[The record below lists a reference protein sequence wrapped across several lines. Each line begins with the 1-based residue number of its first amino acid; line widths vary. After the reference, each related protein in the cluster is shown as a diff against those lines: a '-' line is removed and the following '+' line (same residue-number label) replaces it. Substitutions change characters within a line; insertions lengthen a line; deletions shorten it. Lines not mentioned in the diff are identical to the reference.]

1 MLRLLRTTSAR
12 IVIGVAVVV
21 GLYALAGFVIAPK
34 LLRSKLLE
42 EIPKTLNVTP
52 TVGDIH
58 INPFL
63 FKLDLKNF
71 ALATPDGRKLLG
83 FDRLFVDFDLSSLWH
98 RAYTFNRIRLDAPVL
113 NASVAP
119 DGVINLMALK
129 PKPSPSLAG
138 PKPPAKNEP
147 LPAVRIASFNVTSG
161 SVSYEDRSRPTAFAA
176 RLEPITFELNDFTT
190 GVAGGLFTFTGASKL
205 GERIEWHGH
214 LSVQPVASDGELHI
228 EALQAHTLW
237 AYLEDQLNFV
247 VASGAID
254 VQSSYK
260 FSLTDQVNLALNV
273 AKATVSNLAVR
284 PKDSDKDWVSLPGLD
299 MSGAAIDLAQHTG
312 TIDSLSLTGLKVL
325 AWLEPD
331 GAINLLKLAVPAAR
345 PGAAPATTGSP
356 GTAAPGVASGTV
368 LNTTPSAAA
377 TGTPWKI
384 DLHEFALREASISA
398 EDRTIQPAAKVL
410 LAPLS
415 LTVQGASLDLA
426 KPVKVALDTKINET
440 GSLALDGEL
449 TPRPLAATV
458 KVKLAGIDL
467 TAAQPYIAQRTAMV
481 LRSGKLGGAVQIG
494 YGAAKPAIKL
504 SGDLYVE
511 KLHTVDAALHEDL
524 INWERLDV
532 KGLDVQQG
540 PDRLEI
546 AEISARKPYAR
557 VIIESD
563 TNLNVAKVLKS
574 PGGAGP
580 TPTGAAGSAPTA
592 GSTSAKVAAAP
603 VAAKPT
609 RRGAKTVTVKTV
621 ALKPPAA
628 AGPAF
633 PMAIKKIQIQAGRV
647 DFADLSVQPHFSA
660 GILDLQGAIL
670 GLSSDPK
677 TRAKVD
683 LRGKVDQFSPVSING
698 EVNVLSA
705 ALYTDLTMSFQNIEL
720 SIFNPYSGRWAG
732 YNIAK
737 GKLTTDM
744 HYKVVD
750 RKLDAQHHIVID
762 QLEFGEKTASKDAVS
777 LPVKLAVAL
786 LKDRNGVIDLPLPVT
801 GSLDDPKFRLGP
813 IIWKVLVNIL
823 EKAVTAPFALL
834 GALFGSGP
842 ELQFVDFQPGS
853 NDLSAAQSDKVKAL
867 VKALGDRPQ
876 LKLEVPIAAVPDLDR
891 PALVAAAFRSQIA
904 ELQAGT
910 EKSGRKGAASSAP
923 ASFDQLDPAA
933 KLDVLARLYAR
944 DFGGEPKY
952 PDSVTAIKQKPE
964 LTAAKIDFL
973 TTALHDHIAVGQDQL
988 TALGQQRA
996 LALQRALLTDTGI
1009 DPARIFLVANDKA
1022 KEKDGAVRME
1032 LSLR

>member
-1 MLRLLRTTSAR
+1 
-12 IVIGVAVVV
+12 
-21 GLYALAGFVIAPK
+21 
-34 LLRSKLLE
+34 
-42 EIPKTLNVTP
+42 LNVTP

-129 PKPSPSLAG
+129 PKPSPPLAG

-147 LPAVRIASFNVTSG
+147 LPAVRIASFKVTSG

-331 GAINLLKLAVPAAR
+331 GAINLLKLAAPAAR
-345 PGAAPATTGSP
+345 AGAAAATTGSP
-356 GTAAPGVASGTV
+356 GTAAPGVASGAV

-563 TNLNVAKVLKS
+563 TNLNVTKVLKS

-580 TPTGAAGSAPTA
+580 TPTGATGSAPAA
-592 GSTSAKVAAAP
+592 GSTTAKMAAAP
-603 VAAKPT
+603 VAAKPA

-628 AGPAF
+628 AGPAL
-633 PMAIKKIQIQAGRV
+633 PMAIKKIQIQAGRL

-891 PALVAAAFRSQIA
+891 PALVAAAFQSQIA

-923 ASFDQLDPAA
+923 ASFDQLDPAV

>member
-1 MLRLLRTTSAR
+1 VLRLLRTTIAR
-12 IVIGVAVVV
+12 IVLGVALVI
-21 GLYALAGFVIAPK
+21 GLYALAGFLIAPK
-34 LLRSKLLE
+34 LLRSKLLA

-71 ALATPDGRKLLG
+71 ALATPDGGKLLG
-83 FDRLFVDFDLSSLWH
+83 FDRLLVDFDLSSLWH

-119 DGVINLMALK
+119 DGVVNLMALK
-129 PKPSPSLAG
+129 PKPSPPPVG

-147 LPAVRIASFNVTSG
+147 LPAVRIASFKVTSG
-161 SVSYEDRSRPTAFAA
+161 SVSYEDRSRPSAFAA
-176 RLEPITFELNDFTT
+176 RLEPITFELKDFTT

-228 EALQAHTLW
+228 SALQAHTLW
-237 AYLEDQLNFV
+237 EYLEDQLNFV
-247 VASGAID
+247 IASGAID
-254 VQSSYK
+254 VQTSYK

-284 PKDSDKDWVSLPGLD
+284 PKDSDTDWVSLPGLD
-299 MSGAAIDLAQHTG
+299 MSGAAIDLAQHSG

-331 GAINLLKLAVPAAR
+331 GAVNLLKLAVPAAR
-345 PGAAPATTGSP
+345 PGAVPAAGSP
-356 GTAAPGVASGTV
+356 GTLAPEAASGAVVT
-368 LNTTPSAAA
+368 TTPSAAA
-377 TGTPWKI
+377 TPWRI

-415 LTVQGASLDLA
+415 LTVQDASLDLT
-426 KPVKVALDTKINET
+426 KPVKVTLDTKINET
-440 GSLALDGEL
+440 GSLALDGEV

-481 LRSGKLGGAVQIG
+481 LRGGKLGGAVQIS

-504 SGDLYVE
+504 SGDLSVE

-524 INWERLDV
+524 IDWERLDV
-532 KGLDVQQG
+532 KGLDVQQS

-546 AEISARKPYAR
+546 AEIVARKPYAR

-563 TNLNVAKVLKS
+563 TSLNVTRVLN
-574 PGGAGP
+574 G
-580 TPTGAAGSAPTA
+580 
-592 GSTSAKVAAAP
+592 AAAP
-603 VAAKPT
+603 APAKAT
-609 RRGAKTVTVKTV
+609 KRGAKAVTVKTV

-628 AGPAF
+628 APPAL
-633 PMAIKKIQIQAGRV
+633 PMAIKKIQFEAGRL
-647 DFADLSVQPHFSA
+647 DFTDLSIQPHFSA
-660 GILDLQGAIL
+660 GILDLKGSIL
-670 GLSSDPK
+670 GLSSNPSS
-677 TRAKVD
+677 RAKVD
-683 LRGKVDQFSPVSING
+683 LRGEVDQFSPVSING

-705 ALYTDLTMSFQNIEL
+705 ALYTDLIMSFKNIEL
-720 SIFNPYSGRWAG
+720 SIFNPYSGRFAG
-732 YNIAK
+732 YDIAK

-786 LKDRNGVIDLPLPVT
+786 LKDRNGVIDLPLPIT

-813 IIWKVLVNIL
+813 IIWKVLLNIL

-834 GALFGSGP
+834 GSLFGSGP
-842 ELQFVDFQPGS
+842 DLQFIDFQPGS
-853 NDLSAAQSDKVKAL
+853 SDLPPAGSDKVKAL
-867 VKALGDRPQ
+867 VKALADRPQ
-876 LKLEVPIAAVPDLDR
+876 LKLEVPIAAVPSVDG
-891 PALVAAAFRSQIA
+891 PALVATGFQSQIA
-904 ELQAGT
+904 EVQAEA
-910 EKSGRKGAASSAP
+910 EKSGKKGATSPAP
-923 ASFDQLDPAA
+923 LSLDQLDPAA
-933 KLDVLARLYAR
+933 KLDMLTRLYAR
-944 DFGGEPKY
+944 DLGGEPKY
-952 PDSVTAIKQKPE
+952 PDAVTAIKQKPE

-973 TTALHDHIAVGQDQL
+973 TTALRDHITVGEDQL

-996 LALQRALLTDTGI
+996 LSLQRALLTDTGI

-1022 KEKDGAVRME
+1022 KEKDGAVRVE

>member
-1 MLRLLRTTSAR
+1 MLRLFRTTIAR
-12 IVIGVAVVV
+12 IVLGVTLVV

-34 LLRSKLLE
+34 VLRSKLLE

-63 FKLDLKNF
+63 LKLDLKNF
-71 ALATPDGRKLLG
+71 ALAAPDGKKLLG
-83 FDRLFVDFDLSSLWH
+83 FDRLFVDFDPASLWH
-98 RAYTFNRIRLDAPVL
+98 RAYTFKRIELDAPVL

-129 PKPSPSLAG
+129 PKPSPPLADE
-138 PKPPAKNEP
+138 KPPPKNAP
-147 LPAVRIASFNVTSG
+147 LPAVRIASFKVASG
-161 SVSYEDRSRPTAFAA
+161 SVSYEDRSRTSVFAA
-176 RLEPITFELNDFTT
+176 RLEPVTFELKDFTT

-214 LSVQPVASDGELHI
+214 VSVQPVASDGELHI

-273 AKATVSNLAVR
+273 SNATVSNLAVR
-284 PKDSDKDWVSLPGLD
+284 PKDSDTDWVSLPELD
-299 MSGAAIDLAQHTG
+299 MSGAAIDLTQHSG

-345 PGAAPATTGSP
+345 PGAVPP
-356 GTAAPGVASGTV
+356 APGSASGGAVVTA
-368 LNTTPSAAA
+368 TPAAA
-377 TGTPWKI
+377 ASPWKI

-398 EDRTIQPAAKVL
+398 EDRTIKPATKVL

-415 LTVQGASLDLA
+415 LTVKGASLDLA
-426 KPVKVALDTKINET
+426 KPVKVTLDTKINES

-481 LRSGKLGGAVQIG
+481 LRGGKLGGAVQIG

-511 KLHTVDAALHEDL
+511 KLHTVDATLHEDL
-524 INWERLDV
+524 INWDRLDV

-546 AEISARKPYAR
+546 AEIAVRKPYAR
-557 VIIESD
+557 VIIEPD
-563 TNLNVAKVLKS
+563 ATLNVKRVLNG
-574 PGGAGP
+574 PGGAP
-580 TPTGAAGSAPTA
+580 PAPARAAGSAPA
-592 GSTSAKVAAAP
+592 EVATAP
-603 VAAKPT
+603 VAAKAP

-621 ALKPPAA
+621 AVKPPAA
-628 AGPAF
+628 AQPAL
-633 PMAIKKIQIQAGRV
+633 PMVIKKIRLDAGRL
-647 DFADLSVQPHFSA
+647 DFADLSIQPHFSA
-660 GILDLQGAIL
+660 GILDLQGSIL
-670 GLSSDPK
+670 GLSSNPSS
-677 TRAKVD
+677 RAKVD
-683 LRGKVDQFSPVSING
+683 LRGEVDQFSPVSING

-705 ALYTDLTMSFQNIEL
+705 ALYTDLTMSFKNIEL
-720 SIFNPYSGRWAG
+720 SIFNPYSGRFAG

-750 RKLDAQHHIVID
+750 RKLNAEHHIVID
-762 QLEFGEKTASKDAVS
+762 QLEFGDKTASKDAVS

-786 LKDRNGVIDLPLPVT
+786 LKDRNGVIDLPLPIT
-801 GSLDDPKFRLGP
+801 GSLDDPKFRLAP
-813 IIWKVLVNIL
+813 IIWKVLLNIL

-834 GALFGSGP
+834 GSLFGSGP

-867 VKALGDRPQ
+867 VKALEQRPQ
-876 LKLEVPIAAVPDLDR
+876 LKLEVPIATVPSLDG
-891 PALVAAAFRSQIA
+891 PALVTAAFQSQIA
-904 ELQAGT
+904 EVQAEPQKGG
-910 EKSGRKGAASSAP
+910 KKGAAPAAP
-923 ASFDQLDPAA
+923 PSFDQLDPAA
-933 KLDVLARLYAR
+933 KLDALTRLYAR

-973 TTALHDHIAVGQDQL
+973 TTALHDHITVGQDQL

-1022 KEKDGAVRME
+1022 KEKDGAVRVE

>member
-1 MLRLLRTTSAR
+1 VLRLFQTTIAR
-12 IVIGVAVVV
+12 IVLGVAVVV

-52 TVGDIH
+52 TVGDIR

-83 FDRLFVDFDLSSLWH
+83 FDRLFVDFELSSLWH
-98 RAYTFNRIRLDAPVL
+98 RAYTFNRIELDAPVL

-129 PKPSPSLAG
+129 PKPTP
-138 PKPPAKNEP
+138 PPVDRRPPAKNEA
-147 LPAVRIASFNVTSG
+147 LPAVRIASFKVASG
-161 SVSYEDRSRPTAFAA
+161 SVSYEDRSRPSAFAA
-176 RLEPITFELNDFTT
+176 RLEPITFELKDFTT

-237 AYLEDQLNFV
+237 EYLEDQLNFV

-284 PKDSDKDWVSLPGLD
+284 PKDSDTDWVSLPQLD
-299 MSGAAIDLAQHTG
+299 MSGAAIDLAQHAG
-312 TIDSLSLTGLKVL
+312 TVDSLSLTGLKVL

-345 PGAAPATTGSP
+345 PGAVPAAGSP
-356 GTAAPGVASGTV
+356 GTAASATASGAV
-368 LNTTPSAAA
+368 VTTTPPSAA
-377 TGTPWKI
+377 TPWKI
-384 DLHEFALREASISA
+384 DVHEFALREASISA
-398 EDRTIQPAAKVL
+398 EDRTIQPAAKVM

-426 KPVKVALDTKINET
+426 KPVKVTFDTRINET

-449 TPRPLAATV
+449 MPRPLAATV
-458 KVKLAGIDL
+458 NVKLAGIDL
-467 TAAQPYIAQRTAMV
+467 TAAQPYIAQRTAMI
-481 LRSGKLGGAVQIG
+481 LRSGKLGGAVRIS

-504 SGDLYVE
+504 AGDLYVE
-511 KLHTVDAALHEDL
+511 KLRTVDATLHEDL

-546 AEISARKPYAR
+546 AEIAARKPYAR

-563 TNLNVAKVLKS
+563 TSLNVTRVLQA
-574 PGGAGP
+574 PGGARP
-580 TPTGAAGSAPTA
+580 TPASAAGSAA
-592 GSTSAKVAAAP
+592 AEVATAP
-603 VAAKPT
+603 VAVKAT

-621 ALKPPAA
+621 ALKPAA
-628 AGPAF
+628 PVGPAL
-633 PMAIKKIQIQAGRV
+633 PMAIKKIHVEAGRL
-647 DFADLSVQPHFSA
+647 DFADLSIQPHFSA
-660 GILDLQGAIL
+660 GILDLQGSIL
-670 GLSSDPK
+670 GLSSNPSS
-677 TRAKVD
+677 RAKVD
-683 LRGKVDQFSPVSING
+683 LRGEVDQFSPVSISG

-705 ALYTDLTMSFQNIEL
+705 ALYTDLTMSFKNIEL

-732 YNIAK
+732 YDIAK

-786 LKDRNGVIDLPLPVT
+786 LKDRNGVIDLPLPIT
-801 GSLDDPKFRLGP
+801 GSLDDPKFRLAP
-813 IIWKVLVNIL
+813 IIWKVLLNIL

-834 GALFGSGP
+834 GSLFGSGP
-842 ELQFVDFQPGS
+842 ELQFIDFQPGS
-853 NDLSAAQSDKVKAL
+853 NDLSAAESDKVKAL
-867 VKALGDRPQ
+867 VKALDARPQ
-876 LKLEVPIAAVPDLDR
+876 LKLEVPIAAVPNLDG
-891 PALVAAAFRSQIA
+891 PALVAAAFQSQVA
-904 ELQAGT
+904 EVQAETPKGG
-910 EKSGRKGAASSAP
+910 KKGAAPPAP
-923 ASFDQLDPAA
+923 PSFDQLDPAA

-973 TTALHDHIAVGQDQL
+973 TSALREHIAVGEDQL

-996 LALQRALLTDTGI
+996 LAVQRALLTDTGI

-1022 KEKDGAVRME
+1022 KEKDGAVRVE

>member
-1 MLRLLRTTSAR
+1 MAAPRGLFVLRLFRTTIAR
-12 IVIGVAVVV
+12 IVLGVTLVV

-34 LLRSKLLE
+34 VLRSKLLE

-63 FKLDLKNF
+63 LKLDLKNF
-71 ALATPDGRKLLG
+71 ALATPDGKKLLG
-83 FDRLFVDFDLSSLWH
+83 FDRLFVDFDPASLWH
-98 RAYTFNRIRLDAPVL
+98 RAYTFKRIELDAPVL
-113 NASVAP
+113 DASVAP

-129 PKPSPSLAG
+129 PKPSPPPADE
-138 PKPPAKNEP
+138 KPPPKNAP
-147 LPAVRIASFNVTSG
+147 LPAVRIASFKVASG
-161 SVSYEDRSRPTAFAA
+161 SVSYEDRSRPSVFAA
-176 RLEPITFELNDFTT
+176 RLEPITFELKDFTT

-273 AKATVSNLAVR
+273 SKATVSNLAVR
-284 PKDSDKDWVSLPGLD
+284 PKDSDTDWVSLPGLD
-299 MSGAAIDLAQHTG
+299 MSGAAIDLTQHSG

-345 PGAAPATTGSP
+345 PGAVPP
-356 GTAAPGVASGTV
+356 APGSASGGAVVTA
-368 LNTTPSAAA
+368 TPAAA
-377 TGTPWKI
+377 ASPWKI

-398 EDRTIQPAAKVL
+398 EDRTIKPATKVL

-426 KPVKVALDTKINET
+426 KPVKVTLDTKINES

-481 LRSGKLGGAVQIG
+481 LRGGKLGGAVQIG

-511 KLHTVDAALHEDL
+511 KLHTVDATLHEDL
-524 INWERLDV
+524 INWDRLDV

-546 AEISARKPYAR
+546 AEIAIRKPYAR
-557 VIIESD
+557 VIIEPD
-563 TNLNVAKVLKS
+563 ATLNVKRVLNG
-574 PGGAGP
+574 PGGAP
-580 TPTGAAGSAPTA
+580 PAPARAAGSTPAE
-592 GSTSAKVAAAP
+592 VATVP
-603 VAAKPT
+603 VAAKAP

-621 ALKPPAA
+621 AVKPPA
-628 AGPAF
+628 PAQPAL
-633 PMAIKKIQIQAGRV
+633 PMVIKKIRLDAGRL
-647 DFADLSVQPHFSA
+647 DFADLSIQPHFSA
-660 GILDLQGAIL
+660 GILDLRGSIL
-670 GLSSDPK
+670 GLSSNPSS
-677 TRAKVD
+677 RAKVD
-683 LRGKVDQFSPVSING
+683 LRGEVDQFSPVSING

-705 ALYTDLTMSFQNIEL
+705 ALYTDLTMSFKNIEL
-720 SIFNPYSGRWAG
+720 SIFNPYSGRFAG

-750 RKLDAQHHIVID
+750 RKLDAEHHIVID
-762 QLEFGEKTASKDAVS
+762 QLEFGDKTASKDAVS

-786 LKDRNGVIDLPLPVT
+786 LKDRNGVIDLPLPIT
-801 GSLDDPKFRLGP
+801 GSLDDPKFRLAP
-813 IIWKVLVNIL
+813 IIWKVLLNIL

-834 GALFGSGP
+834 GSLFGSGP

-867 VKALGDRPQ
+867 VKALEQRPQ
-876 LKLEVPIAAVPDLDR
+876 LKLEVPIATVPSLDG
-891 PALVAAAFRSQIA
+891 PALVTAAFQSQIA
-904 ELQAGT
+904 EVQAEPQKGG
-910 EKSGRKGAASSAP
+910 KKGAASAAP
-923 ASFDQLDPAA
+923 PSFDQLDPAA
-933 KLDVLARLYAR
+933 KLDALTRLYAR

-952 PDSVTAIKQKPE
+952 PDSVTAIKQKPD

-973 TTALHDHIAVGQDQL
+973 TTALHDHITVGQDQL

-1009 DPARIFLVANDKA
+1009 DPGRIFLVANDKA
-1022 KEKDGAVRME
+1022 KEKDGAVRVE